1 MGTCEFQG
9 DDQRHEQIEKCTLR
23 LDFLFHV
30 RCIFRYRGVLNRVPA
45 AEKDC
50 RHGVGVVSTHSVN
63 LVEFIAGGAEL
74 A

>member
-1 MGTCEFQG
+1 
-9 DDQRHEQIEKCTLR
+9 
-23 LDFLFHV
+23 
-30 RCIFRYRGVLNRVPA
+30 LNRVPA

-50 RHGVGVVSTHSVN
+50 RHGVGVVSTLSVN